1 MGTVAARS
9 WHDCRHGL
17 GTPRVDA
24 VAMDASSNH
33 RTRAGH
39 AISRDRVPVCSQTVG
54 VQRLCDAE
62 TLKARCWHGPG
73 HAHGTARDRLVCRTG
88 GMLSSTSSVG
98 DGAATASYRPG
109 AVPKAFQERSES
121 VPEGGKMG
129 GIQTSA
135 PQVRPRALPDMA
147 AVSRGH
153 DGGTIVAPDTF
164 GPTAHKSVSSLLVLL
179 GCCDARPSGPD
190 P

>member
-1 MGTVAARS
+1 
-9 WHDCRHGL
+9 
-17 GTPRVDA
+17 
-24 VAMDASSNH
+24 
-33 RTRAGH
+33 
-39 AISRDRVPVCSQTVG
+39 
-54 VQRLCDAE
+54 
-62 TLKARCWHGPG
+62 
-73 HAHGTARDRLVCRTG
+73 
-88 GMLSSTSSVG
+88 
-98 DGAATASYRPG
+98 
-109 AVPKAFQERSES
+109 
-121 VPEGGKMG
+121 MG

-179 GCCDARPSGPD
+179 GCCDARPSWPD